1 MIEVKI
7 KTTENGVIPK
17 YATEGSSGFDLV
29 ASQDAVLYPNE
40 PVLVPTGIMVELPD
54 DTEIQIRPRSGLALK
69 KTITVLNAPGT
80 IDADYRGEIA
90 VILINLSNEVRTISK
105 GDRIAQGVLAKVEK
119 AVFKIIE
126 NGEELRATER
136 GVSGFGSTGTN

>member
-69 KTITVLNAPGT
+69 QTITVLNAPGT
-80 IDADYRGEIA
+80 ID
-90 VILINLSNEVRTISK
+90 SK
-105 GDRIAQGVLAKVEK
+105 LK
-119 AVFKIIE
+119 
-126 NGEELRATER
+126 LCRA
-136 GVSGFGSTGTN
+136 